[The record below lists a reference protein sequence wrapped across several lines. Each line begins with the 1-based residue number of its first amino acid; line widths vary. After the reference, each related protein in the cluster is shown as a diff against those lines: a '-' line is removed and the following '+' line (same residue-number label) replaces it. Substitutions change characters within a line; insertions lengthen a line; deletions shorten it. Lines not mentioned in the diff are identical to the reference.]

1 MLDILD
7 IALAIFLGNM
17 MTIMLLVLLAHIYS
31 DRIDEGR
38 EYKHGKNGGKLL

>member
-17 MTIMLLVLLAHIYS
+17 MTIMLLVLLANIYS
-31 DRIDEGR
+31 NRIDEGR
-38 EYKHGKNGGKLL
+38 EYKHAKKGRIL